1 MKVLARRLAW
11 LLPLVLCGC
20 VHGTNQTPPMQALA
34 PPLDETPPPPDIA
47 PGALPAPVYNIP
59 KTPEPVAIPPE
70 PVKTTPKHHKPAS
83 KAASSDQPSATG
95 SQPNGQVAEAAPAPA
110 EVSAGGSFGTPEE
123 PDSKKQMEN
132 SIADIERGLNAIGR
146 KLSDQEEKTSM
157 QIREFLKQARTAL
170 GTGDIEGAKNLAT
183 KAKALLGELSP

>member
-1 MKVLARRLAW
+1 MRVLARRLAW

-20 VHGTNQTPPMQALA
+20 VHGTNQAPPMQALA

-83 KAASSDQPSATG
+83 KAASSE
-95 SQPNGQVAEAAPAPA
+95 QPNAAPSPPSGQVAEAAPPA
-110 EVSAGGSFGTPEE
+110 EVSAGGSFSTPEE

-132 SIADIERGLNAIGR
+132 SIAEIERGLNSIGR

-183 KAKALLGELSP
+183 KARALLGELSQ